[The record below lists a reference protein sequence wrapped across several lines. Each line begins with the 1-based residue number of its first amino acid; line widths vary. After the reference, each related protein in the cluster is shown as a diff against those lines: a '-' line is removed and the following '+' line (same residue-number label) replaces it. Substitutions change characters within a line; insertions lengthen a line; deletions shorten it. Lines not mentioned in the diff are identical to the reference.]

1 TTVPDFATFGVMPF
15 FDMLIDRQQAI
26 GVRGLFWLFGTFAHG
41 HYLATIWKVSIEA
54 WGQPSPTNDPALYQ
68 KRPLKRKNAARAAFF
83 LFAMNLV
90 LCFVDDFVSADPRH
104 HRAQLLADDFDTV
117 SGVVT

>member
-1 TTVPDFATFGVMPF
+1 MPDFTAFGVMSF

-54 WGQPSPTNDPALYQ
+54 CDHRGFANNHALYQ
-68 KRPLKRKNAARAAFF
+68 KPPLKRKNAAEAASFF
-83 LFAMNLV
+83 T
-90 LCFVDDFVSADPRH
+90 SK
-104 HRAQLLADDFDTV
+104 T
-117 SGVVT
+117 